1 MKLRKVLLI
10 YVILVL
16 VLVGCKQNNNQPS
29 IKPKDKAPESLDSLA
44 KGIDDLLKTIGDI
57 EKLSLDIPLSEG
69 ESKKQPEQGASP
81 EANKQEQEDQDQE
94 QGSGQD
100 GEEESKN
107 GGESQKGFGNQ
118 QGEATQ
124 GAKDKNKSLS
134 PDKKKEEIDN
144 KWNEAKIKIE
154 EIHPH
159 WNSFEAEGQKKG
171 LTKERA
177 DAFESSFN
185 KMTKYLENRNIP
197 EIYDYASQALL
208 SLKPIYD
215 LYTEDM
221 GGDVSAIK
229 YAAYQ
234 AYYRTGKGDLEG
246 ASKALTE
253 REENINGIRLKLEE
267 DKKDRVDK
275 VNLSLLDFKDS
286 LVENSRRL
294 FMIKKDIIINN
305 LKELEK

>member
-1 MKLRKVLLI
+1 MKLRKFLLI
-10 YVILVL
+10 YVILFL
-16 VLVGCKQNNNQPS
+16 ILVGCKQNNNQPS
-29 IKPKDKAPESLDSLA
+29 IKPKDKAPESLNSLA
-44 KGIDDLLKTIGDI
+44 KGIDDILKKVGDI
-57 EKLSLDIPLSEG
+57 EKLSLDIPLDEG

-81 EANKQEQEDQDQE
+81 EANNQGQEGQG

-107 GGESQKGFGNQ
+107 GGGSQKESGNQ

-124 GAKDKNKSLS
+124 EAKDKNKALS
-134 PDKKKEEIDN
+134 PDNKKEEIDK
-144 KWNEAKIKIE
+144 KWNEAEIKIE

-171 LTKERA
+171 LTKETA

-185 KMTKYLENRNIP
+185 KMTKSLENRNIP

-208 SLKPIYD
+208 RLKPIYD

-246 ASKALTE
+246 ASKVLTE
-253 REENINGIRLKLEE
+253 REANINQIRLKLKE